1 MKKVSTLLTFVAVTL
16 LFGACD
22 VIEDPIIPN
31 TGLYNEA
38 VYGPPPTFGPA
49 PTTLKNVLLEDFTAH
64 QCGNCPDAGIVASA
78 LLDQFPER
86 VALVAIHAG
95 SLAAYDETDPYFN
108 TNWITEEG
116 EFYFNQLDFQA
127 NPLGRVN
134 RTGGVGA
141 FSPPTL
147 WTGQT
152 TDELELTADLNLQ
165 IIANPVPEDNVV
177 NIHVYG
183 SFVSEVA
190 NTTNL
195 VVLITES
202 ELYDYQLWYGNDP
215 EVVPD
220 YHHKHVLRGSVT
232 GALGLQFSAANT
244 AAGTSIQKDYTFPWN
259 DTWVMENA
267 HVVAFV
273 FDNTTG
279 EVLNVIEADL

>member
-1 MKKVSTLLTFVAVTL
+1 MKKVSAILAVVAVTL

-31 TGLYNEA
+31 TGSYNEA
-38 VYGPPPTFGPA
+38 VYGPPPSFGA
-49 PTTLKNVLLEDFTAH
+49 PTSTLKNVLLEDFTAH
-64 QCGNCPDAGIVASA
+64 QCGNCPDAGVIASA
-78 LLDQFPER
+78 LITSHPNR

-95 SLAAYDETDPYFN
+95 SLAAFDEASSSFN
-108 TNWITEEG
+108 TNWITDEG

-134 RTGGVGA
+134 RTGGSGA

-147 WTGQT
+147 WPGQT
-152 TDELELTADLNLQ
+152 VDELELTAAVNMQ
-165 IIANPVPEDNVV
+165 IVATAIPEDNVA
-177 NIHVYG
+177 NIHVHGNFASDY
-183 SFVSEVA
+183 A
-190 NTTNL
+190 NSTNL
-195 VVLITES
+195 VILITES

-232 GALGLQFSAANT
+232 GALGLQFSPAN
-244 AAGTSIQKDYTFPWN
+244 ASAGTAIQKDYTFPWN
-259 DTWVMENA
+259 DAWVMENA

-273 FDNTTG
+273 VDNSTG